1 MRVSELSEEERPR
14 EKLLAHGPAALTNPE
29 LLAVLLRTGTA
40 GVDVLDLARDLL
52 QECGG
57 LTGLARLPV
66 SELFAKKGIGKAKA
80 ATLAAALELSR
91 RLVGEEARQRPVLNS
106 PEAVYR
112 FLAPR
117 VLSERTEAFGVL
129 TLDVRHHLLREHVLH
144 RGVRDGARVEPA
156 EVFHRAIQDNA
167 HAVIL
172 WHTHPSGDPSPS
184 HDDLSLTRTLA
195 EAGKILRIQVLDHV
209 IVASGGFA
217 SLRQR
222 GDLP

>member
-14 EKLLAHGPAALTNPE
+14 EKLLAQGPAALTNPE
-29 LLAVLLRTGTA
+29 LLAILLRTGTEGA
-40 GVDVLDLARDLL
+40 DVLHLARALL

-57 LTGLARLPV
+57 LTGLASLQV
-66 SELFAKKGIGKAKA
+66 AELLGKKGIGKAKA

-91 RLVGEEARQRPVLNS
+91 RLVGEEARQRPLLNS
-106 PEAVYR
+106 PDAVYR

-117 VLSERTEAFGVL
+117 VLSERTEVFGVL
-129 TLDVRHHLLREHVLH
+129 TLDVRHHLIREHVLH
-144 RGVRDGARVEPA
+144 RGVRDEARVEPA
-156 EVFHRAIQDNA
+156 EIFHRAIQDNA

-184 HDDLSLTRTLA
+184 HDDFSLTQTMA
-195 EAGKILRIQVLDHV
+195 DAGKVFRISVLDHV
-209 IVASGGFA
+209 IVASGGFV

-222 GDLP
+222 GELL

>member
-14 EKLLAHGPAALTNPE
+14 EKLLTHGPAALTNPE
-29 LLAVLLRTGTA
+29 LLAILLRTGTA
-40 GVDVLDLARDLL
+40 GVDVLGLARGLL

-57 LTGLARLPV
+57 LTGLARLEV
-66 SELFAKKGIGKAKA
+66 SELLAKKGIGKAKA

-91 RLVGEEARQRPVLNS
+91 RLVGEEAKHGPVLNS

-117 VLSERTEAFGVL
+117 VLSERTEIFGIL
-129 TLDVRHHLLREHVLH
+129 TLDVRHHFLREHYLH
-144 RGVRDGARVEPA
+144 RGVRDGAGVEPA

-184 HDDLSLTRTLA
+184 PDDLSLTRTLA
-195 EAGKILRIQVLDHV
+195 EAGKVFRIQVLDHL
-209 IVASGGFA
+209 IVASGGYV

-222 GDLP
+222 GDLS